1 MKLRKEFKE
10 AVQKKIPP
18 GKMNRAV
25 QSKDARIIYSVIID
39 SYQTTK
45 GTFIIYVIP
54 DFWNNY
60 PPLPLYIGIV
70 SLEKL

>member
-25 QSKDARIIYSVIID
+25 QSKDARIIYRYIV
-39 SYQTTK
+39 
-45 GTFIIYVIP
+45 YVENI
-54 DFWNNY
+54 
-60 PPLPLYIGIV
+60 LP
-70 SLEKL
+70 

>member
-1 MKLRKEFKE
+1 MNAPLALTHQRFLFQGLMKLRKEFKE

-54 DFWNNY
+54 DF
-60 PPLPLYIGIV
+60 
-70 SLEKL
+70 

>member
-25 QSKDARIIYSVIID
+25 QSKDARIIYR
-39 SYQTTK
+39 YT
-45 GTFIIYVIP
+45 
-54 DFWNNY
+54 
-60 PPLPLYIGIV
+60 YIRRKHFA
-70 SLEKL
+70 LKK